1 MPPIF
6 HKNPHCQICEF
17 TESCLDKLNERD
29 DLSLLT
35 SLKPKEILQ
44 KNSRGLFSVK
54 QLSYSFKPKKNP
66 HQKRKFLPELKALAI
81 RENKTFILEM
91 PNLKQTQTE
100 VFLDFEGIPD
110 KNSNYLI
117 GLILRT
123 NKVEKEYSFWANNK
137 DDETK
142 IFIELIELLKPLQ
155 NFTIYHYGAY

>member
-1 MPPIF
+1 MVWAVVVVVIPSKRRGCSKVCASMTIF
-6 HKNPHCQICEF
+6 
-17 TESCLDKLNERD
+17 SLN
-29 DLSLLT
+29 SV
-35 SLKPKEILQ
+35 
-44 KNSRGLFSVK
+44 RGLFSVK

-81 RENKTFILEM
+81 RENKTFIQEM

-123 NKVEKEYSFWANNK
+123 DKVENEYSFWANNK
-137 DDETK
+137 DDETQ
-142 IFIELIELLKPLQ
+142 IFIELIELTRWVKLFEVK
-155 NFTIYHYGAY
+155 